1 MKARSLIAAPVAAA
15 FALVLAC
22 SDQNSDP
29 VGQGSIQDITVP
41 DLSKNILVTYEQRVF
56 VESEALSVTFREF
69 SDSRCPAG
77 AVCVWEGEGI
87 VELIVENADGDV
99 VSALPVIRPGRDPER
114 FTWLKA
120 YALGY
125 RITLLE
131 LEPYPDLNDP
141 PASPEEYT
149 VLLNIC
155 KIPDPSGCDH
165 VMFTQGDPVSMCRDE
180 LAIEGGALD
189 GIILQIYTSYGGGC
203 GDHEFILLGRPNFME
218 SYPVQID
225 LYLHH
230 RNIDDYCDAIVS
242 DTLCFD
248 LRRVAELY
256 EGIYQSCDDI
266 IVNVLDC
273 NMDDP
278 EEKIQVLLR
287 Q

>member
-1 MKARSLIAAPVAAA
+1 
-15 FALVLAC
+15 
-22 SDQNSDP
+22 
-29 VGQGSIQDITVP
+29 
-41 DLSKNILVTYEQRVF
+41 
-56 VESEALSVTFREF
+56 
-69 SDSRCPAG
+69 
-77 AVCVWEGEGI
+77 
-87 VELIVENADGDV
+87 
-99 VSALPVIRPGRDPER
+99 
-114 FTWLKA
+114 
-120 YALGY
+120 
-125 RITLLE
+125 
-131 LEPYPDLNDP
+131 
-141 PASPEEYT
+141 
-149 VLLNIC
+149 
-155 KIPDPSGCDH
+155 
-165 VMFTQGDPVSMCRDE
+165 
-180 LAIEGGALD
+180 
-189 GIILQIYTSYGGGC
+189 
-203 GDHEFILLGRPNFME
+203 ME